1 MFVYF
6 LENVATHQIGL
17 WLSEFIREERT
28 FPFPTPSPTQTALT
42 QYKLSPIVAKGPKW
56 KKGVGWGVMIGMLK
70 GLKLA
75 QEMWLTLSVLKSGV
89 EPLRETKVGGDW
101 KGSLS
106 VGWSVG
112 QFWTLAGLTV
122 SRAFQQLQRRER
134 EWERLRRYFPIKYL
148 FSWSLIL
155 NFGFKGLY
163 KSLNQD
169 YKVWSAF
176 KITEIW
182 VFDMMYLCD
191 RMVLD
196 ITFHVSCYYINPAAS
211 SYFSSTLSFLSG
223 SFASM

>member
-1 MFVYF
+1 MIRKMIKNAVFLYF
-6 LENVATHQIGL
+6 LENVATHQIGP
-17 WLSEFIREERT
+17 WLSEFISGGRT
-28 FPFPTPSPTQTALT
+28 FPFPSPTQTVLT

-89 EPLRETKVGGDW
+89 EPLRETKVGADW

-134 EWERLRRYFPIKYL
+134 EWERLRWYFQIKY
-148 FSWSLIL
+148 F
-155 NFGFKGLY
+155 
-163 KSLNQD
+163 
-169 YKVWSAF
+169 
-176 KITEIW
+176 
-182 VFDMMYLCD
+182 
-191 RMVLD
+191 
-196 ITFHVSCYYINPAAS
+196 INH
-211 SYFSSTLSFLSG
+211 
-223 SFASM
+223 

>member
-1 MFVYF
+1 
-6 LENVATHQIGL
+6 
-17 WLSEFIREERT
+17 
-28 FPFPTPSPTQTALT
+28 
-42 QYKLSPIVAKGPKW
+42 
-56 KKGVGWGVMIGMLK
+56 MIGMLK

-75 QEMWLTLSVLKSGV
+75 QEVWLALSVLKSGV

-122 SRAFQQLQRRER
+122 SRSFQQLQRRER
-134 EWERLRRYFPIKYL
+134 EWERLRRYFQIKYL
-148 FSWSLIL
+148 FSWSLIH
-155 NFGFKGLY
+155 NFGSKGLY

-176 KITEIW
+176 KVIEIW
-182 VFDMMYLCD
+182 GFDIMYLCD

-211 SYFSSTLSFLSG
+211 SYFSLYPCPPPFPL
-223 SFASM
+223 FAVFPL